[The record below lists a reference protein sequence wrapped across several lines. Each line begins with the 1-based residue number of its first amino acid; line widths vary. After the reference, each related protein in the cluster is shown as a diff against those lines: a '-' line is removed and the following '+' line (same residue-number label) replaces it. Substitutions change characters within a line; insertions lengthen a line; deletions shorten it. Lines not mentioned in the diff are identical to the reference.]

1 VAFAVGSV
9 TTYWSWCLAMYRD
22 VEYGRGILEAVIQV
36 TLGGPRLPWLTTVQR
51 MGYVPAGF
59 IVWVLLSALA
69 AVTLFLWTFR
79 CEPRRKA
86 SQEPAEEVGRG

>member
-1 VAFAVGSV
+1 MVCQPDLQRLLLQFSEPRGVALAVGTV

-36 TLGGPRLPWLTTVQR
+36 TLAGPRLPWLTTVQR

-59 IVWVLLSALA
+59 VVWVLLSALA
-69 AVTLFLWTFR
+69 GVWRTM
-79 CEPRRKA
+79 P
-86 SQEPAEEVGRG
+86 PP